1 MLHVHLNDGKTLR
14 FDLEDKAQCE
24 KWINSCKDAKFQKLI
39 TALTVVYDGVQ
50 YSVTRP
56 DSYKNTFMFAEHLGS
71 ISEKKFKGGKR
82 LIVQADDTRLA
93 VMIHL
98 AQKASRITLNK
109 TGTFVFNPIA
119 RL

>member
-24 KWINSCKDAKFQKLI
+24 KWINSCKDIGFQKLI
-39 TALTVVYDGVQ
+39 TALTIVYDGVQ

-56 DSYKNTFMFAEHLGS
+56 DSYKNIFMYAEHLDS

-98 AQKASRITLNK
+98 AQKASRITLAK
-109 TGTFVFNPIA
+109 TGTSVFNPIV